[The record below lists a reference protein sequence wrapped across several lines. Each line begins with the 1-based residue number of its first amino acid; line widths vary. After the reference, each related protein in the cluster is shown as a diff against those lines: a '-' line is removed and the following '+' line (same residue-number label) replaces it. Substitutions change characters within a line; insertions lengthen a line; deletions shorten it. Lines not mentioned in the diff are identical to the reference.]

1 MMNNLEEELS
11 HGLKRLVLVFGER
24 GLGVRVASHFGSLP
38 ELQSEKIRLKVVQ
51 ELEFFNK
58 RDVRPFISRVLKH
71 DKTERPNVRFG
82 ILPLKWAHKYNEW
95 KPCAVVICFSN
106 RHTNLDNFVNQCEA
120 MLSLNEVYLKR
131 NRIRVLF
138 LMSTKHKMFD
148 EEKNFIKN
156 RLNIAFRNV
165 FVTVD
170 ADFADIS
177 RDFVS
182 LVRDYSR
189 KFYENKVSKYKNNSN
204 LGHAES
210 PHFIAYY
217 TRNNLKTA
225 FFYNLVNASD
235 RALKY
240 FSRAYEQ
247 CFKLI
252 SLHSKTARRF
262 LLHTRRPASL
272 NAPPDT
278 LDFLK
283 ELQDP
288 RHEPFISHFYHF
300 QKCDEA
306 VKLSNLIQM
315 HMTFTKLRNHQIQP
329 AQILSESIKH
339 LGRIKNV
346 SVWDST
352 LLRQLDL
359 KNRLH
364 LFFLIFDAARG
375 QWPRPNT
382 KQLLIMFDLFKVL
395 VSLANSFLDF
405 HFQTFNKIAQNLK
418 HSVGWSHFSKLA
430 LKCDNLQIALKQLTA
445 AESKQ
450 FLSIYDGA
458 QAPSQ
463 QAPII
468 SPNTSKL
475 ADPNKATKTEL
486 KDLLGESIV
495 SQDPEMPRVNNA
507 TSFSAQA
514 TEHLAPKLSSRPA
527 KANLFYYT
535 RPKTQKF
542 YGLDI
547 NDEKPLP
554 TDAAVLEEN
563 KRCAEELV
571 VKEIDLNY
579 FIWLYDALNDF
590 VLSQLSTDPA
600 LENSV
605 QAAKY
610 YLNVMFENMIRNG
623 PTVFQRVFAEPDAM
637 AVLLKLRAVNV
648 ENFQASMMQLA
659 KSKQKTVLSKIQE
672 EAEIAQLTK
681 RGNGADS
688 GERRKGKLSGHETIN
703 QTLSGQDLR
712 RAHSKPES
720 TPSNTSNSNPNNT
733 RRPPIFWETP
743 SPALKKRVPEN
754 SLARTLIQNHASSV
768 RRLRLDSSKG
778 FLLIREIMESFRLKY
793 SSKPLRPRLEM
804 LSRFTEY
811 LPDYYY
817 VKKTPSSALSYP
829 QLAMNQEENLI
840 SNIGDLRQLKT
851 RGRFTQEVMR
861 SVVSTESICDRFA
874 ESIRETFELLGEGGE
889 GWVLDHECVFDL
901 ELFKALEE
909 RELMLE
915 TVSLFPDIEI
925 MIFRHA
931 LSIRSFFEQRL
942 FGKFDQIGISLEMT
956 CRNYFFFKL
965 FDAVEIMFNDPFYN
979 LMVPKSDMA
988 LVLIEH
994 ENGTLIKSMN
1004 SVFV

>member
-38 ELQSEKIRLKVVQ
+38 ELQSEKVRLKVVQ
-51 ELEFFNK
+51 ELDFFN
-58 RDVRPFISRVLKH
+58 RRNGRPFISRVLKP
-71 DKTERPNVRFG
+71 DKSERPNVRFG

-95 KPCAVVICFSN
+95 KPCAIVICFSN

-120 MLSLNEVYLKR
+120 MLSLNEGYIKR

-204 LGHAES
+204 LGHADS
-210 PHFIAYY
+210 PNFISYY
-217 TRNNLKTA
+217 TRNSLKTA

-240 FSRAYEQ
+240 FSRAYDQ
-247 CFKLI
+247 CFKLV

-262 LLHTRRPASL
+262 LLHTRRAASL
-272 NAPPDT
+272 SAPPDT

-288 RHEPFISHFYHF
+288 RHDPFLSHFYHF

-306 VKLSNLIQM
+306 IKLSNLIQM
-315 HMTFTKLRNHQIQP
+315 HMTFTKLRNHQIQ
-329 AQILSESIKH
+329 AGEILSESIEH

-375 QWPRPNT
+375 QWPRPST
-382 KQLLIMFDLFKVL
+382 KELLVMFDLFKVL

-430 LKCDNLQIALKQLTA
+430 LKCDNLQIALKQLTVG
-445 AESKQ
+445 ESKE
-450 FLSIYDGA
+450 FLSIYDSA
-458 QAPSQ
+458 QATRQ
-463 QAPII
+463 QPPEIRAKGSIQPE
-468 SPNTSKL
+468 P
-475 ADPNKATKTEL
+475 DTKTQL

-507 TSFSAQA
+507 TSFSAQ
-514 TEHLAPKLSSRPA
+514 TPDPISLFGVDPLAQKLTARPA

-547 NDEKPLP
+547 NDEKPLA

-563 KRCAEELV
+563 RRSAEELI

-590 VLSQLSTDPA
+590 VLSQLSTDPT

-637 AVLLKLRAVNV
+637 AVLLKLKTVNV
-648 ENFQASMMQLA
+648 ENFQTSMLRLA
-659 KSKQKTVLSKIQE
+659 ESKRKTVLNKRKE
-672 EAEIAQLTK
+672 EAEISQFAK
-681 RGNGADS
+681 SGNGADS
-688 GERRKGKLSGHETIN
+688 GERRKGKMSGHETV
-703 QTLSGQDLR
+703 GQSLGGEELR
-712 RAHSKPES
+712 RAHSKPET
-720 TPSNTSNSNPNNT
+720 TPPPPVSANASH
-733 RRPPIFWETP
+733 RQRPPAFWETA
-743 SPALKKRVPEN
+743 SADLKRRVPEN

-768 RRLRLDSSKG
+768 RKLRVDSSKG
-778 FLLIREIMESFRLKY
+778 FLLIREIIESFRLKY

-840 SNIGDLRQLKT
+840 SNLGDLRQLKT
-851 RGRFTQEVMR
+851 RGRFREQVMR

-874 ESIRETFELLGEGGE
+874 ESIRETLGLLGECGD

-925 MIFRHA
+925 MVFRHA
-931 LSIRSFFEQRL
+931 LSIQSFFEQRL
-942 FGKFDQIGISLEMT
+942 FGKFDKIGISLEMT
-956 CRNYFFFKL
+956 CRNYFFYKL

-979 LMVPKSDMA
+979 LMVPKSEMS
-988 LVLIEH
+988 LTLIEN
-994 ENGTLIKSMN
+994 ENGRFN
-1004 SVFV
+1004 